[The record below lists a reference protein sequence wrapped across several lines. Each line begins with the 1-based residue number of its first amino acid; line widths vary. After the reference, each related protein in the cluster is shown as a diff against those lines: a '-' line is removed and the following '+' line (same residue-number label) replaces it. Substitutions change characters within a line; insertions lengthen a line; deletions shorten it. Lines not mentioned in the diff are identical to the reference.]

1 MPTWYTPRFKVA
13 KNVLCKGLCTSHK
26 LYYDFQA
33 LPQKKIARWTC
44 EKQIPKKEKGTDIQK
59 LWGDY
64 NICNIWVIGM
74 SKIEKYRREQKK
86 YLNQGMEFSPI

>member
-1 MPTWYTPRFKVA
+1 M
-13 KNVLCKGLCTSHK
+13 TSKHYHRRK
-26 LYYDFQA
+26 QPDEPVRNKY
-33 LPQKKIARWTC
+33 QK
-44 EKQIPKKEKGTDIQK
+44 KKEKGTDIQK